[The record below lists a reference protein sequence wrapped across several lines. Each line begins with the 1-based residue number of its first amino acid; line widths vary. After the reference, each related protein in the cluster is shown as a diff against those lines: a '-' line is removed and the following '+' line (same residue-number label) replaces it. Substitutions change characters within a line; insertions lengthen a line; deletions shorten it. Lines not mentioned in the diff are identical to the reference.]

1 MVESGDHK
9 VLKLGIPKGQDGS
22 GSGDMSKS
30 TYDKD
35 NDGVVDKADDAD
47 KLGGKAASEYQPAG
61 TYAAPAEAK
70 IVSLAIANWTGEAA
84 PFAQTIT
91 VEGMTA
97 EAKIIVSP
105 VPASLDAYG
114 SAQVRCTA
122 QAENSLTFACN
133 SAPEEDLNV
142 NVLIVG

>member
-22 GSGDMSKS
+22 GTGDMSKS
-30 TYDKD
+30 VYDT
-35 NDGVVDKADDAD
+35 NGNGVVDKADDAD

-105 VPASLDAYG
+105 APASLDAYG
-114 SAQVRCTA
+114 AVGVRCTEQEA
-122 QAENSLTFACN
+122 NSLTFSCD
-133 SAPEEDLNV
+133 SAPESDLTV
-142 NVLIVG
+142 NILIVG